1 MITGS
6 HQGFFLDEKV
16 FTPCICE
23 EENVIKLTAD
33 PLADLSWDEEIQK
46 AEEKNGLLFWQID
59 LGLEKGALFLKDTS
73 YFLSLSIALEKFT
86 QEIWPKFKER
96 TVGVSLYKGEFD
108 LTQRVMWDE
117 MTQELFD
124 EYLTENSASQA
135 DAEVK
140 RLFFVADLF
149 AQFMHRLISYLPAEA
164 AVFALFD
171 SVRISD
177 RALQAC
183 LFSPARFEHLHL
195 ALKHCSLPL
204 RGLNWESGKALGGTV
219 GKGGRMKDEGGSEEI
234 REITGITS
242 AILLP
247 QDHACSA
254 GVLEKLNELILQL
267 EDGQIPYRL
276 IPEPLLTEEWDGIET
291 LFVIPEAV
299 SAQGKRMLQGFEIA
313 GGEVRE
319 RIRAKG

>member
-6 HQGFFLDEKV
+6 HQGFFLDEKA

-23 EENVIKLTAD
+23 EENLIKLTAD
-33 PLADLSWDEEIQK
+33 PQADLSWDEEIQK
-46 AEEKNGLLFWQID
+46 AEERSGLLFWQLD

-73 YFLSLSIALEKFT
+73 YFLSLSIALEKFS

-96 TVGVSLYKGEFD
+96 TFGISLYKGEFD

-117 MTQELFD
+117 TTQELFD
-124 EYLTENSASQA
+124 EYLAEHA
-135 DAEVK
+135 DSLAESEVK
-140 RLFFVADLF
+140 RLFFVTDLF
-149 AQFMHRLISYLPAEA
+149 AEFMHRLISYLPTEA

-171 SVRISD
+171 PEKISNL
-177 RALQAC
+177 ALQAC

-204 RGLNWESGKALGGTV
+204 RGLNWENGKALGGV
-219 GKGGRMKDEGGSEEI
+219 IGKGGSQKAEGRSEEI
-234 REITGITS
+234 RR
-242 AILLP
+242 ALLLP
-247 QDHACSA
+247 QDPACSPE
-254 GVLEKLNELILQL
+254 VLKKLNQLIMQL
-267 EDGQIPYRL
+267 EEGKIPYRL

-291 LFVIPEAV
+291 LFIVPEAV

-313 GGEVRE
+313 GGE
-319 RIRAKG
+319 IRGLS